1 MRYIVRVVKKD
12 GSVKDI
18 YTSDDYSS
26 ARAVEKTALQIPGYT
41 NVWICDVL
49 QEIMV
54 G

>member
-18 YTSDDYSS
+18 YSSDDYSS
-26 ARAVEKTALQIPGYT
+26 ARAVEKTALQIYGYN